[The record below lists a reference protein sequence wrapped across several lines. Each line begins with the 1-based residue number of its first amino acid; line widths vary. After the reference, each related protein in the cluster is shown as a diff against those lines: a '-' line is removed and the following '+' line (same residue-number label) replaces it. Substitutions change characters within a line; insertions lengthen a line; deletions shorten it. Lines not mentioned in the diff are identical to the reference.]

1 MRECRRISLRVLRA
15 VITQRRHSHPAA
27 FLRTLKRLPRTLIC
41 ILATKRFPTRGPS
54 SRHFLHLTFAVCSQ
68 LMLNLLAFRVQMSF
82 AVTLGGPATEQ
93 LDPLAGS
100 GPF

>member
-1 MRECRRISLRVLRA
+1 
-15 VITQRRHSHPAA
+15 
-27 FLRTLKRLPRTLIC
+27 
-41 ILATKRFPTRGPS
+41 
-54 SRHFLHLTFAVCSQ
+54 
-68 LMLNLLAFRVQMSF
+68 MLNLLAFRVQMSF